1 MDVRPHLSSGIADKK
16 IAITGSKSET
26 NRLLLLN
33 ALYPALNIYNA
44 SESDDSIVMRQAL
57 AGDEDLID
65 VHHTGT
71 AMRFLT
77 AYYSL
82 QEGREILLT
91 GSERMKERPI
101 GILADALNALGAE
114 IAYAEKEGFPPLKIK
129 GKSIE
134 GGKVSL
140 RGDVSSQYISAL
152 MLIGGKLRNGLE
164 IEIEGRITSK
174 PYIEMT
180 AALLNKAGV
189 PTKIAGNTILVK
201 ATDAIAETDIKVESD
216 WSSASYYYSIIA
228 LSAPGTRITLS
239 NYLQHSLQGDSVLP
253 AIYASMGVVTTYSGD
268 TIILERKGSVA
279 DRLQLDLNDTPDIA
293 QTIAVTCAGLGIEC
307 TLTGLHTLKI
317 KETDRLIAMQK
328 ELAKLGVHAKIT
340 HDSLSIHARGALVE
354 EAEIETYN
362 DHRMAMAFAP
372 IAVKVPIIIK
382 DAGVVS
388 KSYPAFWED
397 MRLIGFDVMPC

>member
-1 MDVRPHLSSGIADKK
+1 MDVRLHLSSGIANKK

-33 ALYPALNIYNA
+33 ALYPALNIHNA

-57 AGDEDLID
+57 AGDVDLIN
-65 VHHTGT
+65 VHHAGT

-82 QEGREILLT
+82 QEGREVLLT

-101 GILADALNALGAE
+101 GILVEALNALGAE
-114 IAYAEKEGFPPLKIK
+114 ISYAEKEGYPPLKIK
-129 GKSIE
+129 GKSIQ
-134 GGKVSL
+134 GGKVSM
-140 RGDVSSQYISAL
+140 RADVSSQYISAL

-164 IEIEGRITSK
+164 IEIEGRITSR

-180 AALLNKAGV
+180 AALLNKAGIV
-189 PTKIAGNTILVK
+189 TKIAGNTIILK
-201 ATDAIAETDIKVESD
+201 ATDDIAETDITVESD
-216 WSSASYYYSIIA
+216 WSSASYYYSLIA
-228 LSAPGTRITLS
+228 LSAPGTKIALS
-239 NYLQHSLQGDSVLP
+239 NYLQHSHQGDSVLP
-253 AIYASMGVVTTYSGD
+253 AIYSSMGVITTYSGG
-268 TIILERKGSVA
+268 TIALERTGSIA
-279 DRLQLDLNDTPDIA
+279 ERLHLDLNDTPDIA

-307 TLTGLHTLKI
+307 TLKGLHTLKI
-317 KETDRLIAMQK
+317 KETDRLVAMQR
-328 ELAKLGVHAKIT
+328 ELGKIGVQAKIT
-340 HDSLSIHARGALVE
+340 QDSLTIHGGSALIE

-382 DAGVVS
+382 DSGVVS